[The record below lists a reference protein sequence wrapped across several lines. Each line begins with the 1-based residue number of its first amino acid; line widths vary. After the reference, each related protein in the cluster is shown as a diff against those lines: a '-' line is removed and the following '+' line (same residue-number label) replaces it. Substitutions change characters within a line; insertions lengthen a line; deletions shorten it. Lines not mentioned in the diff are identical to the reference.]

1 MIKGFEKCQH
11 HNSLPGAIRRD
22 VPYYRELAEVYG
34 VYGRWP
40 HIQTSRTMEMRTKRK
55 YRLRLRKIYF
65 TVCYLLTT
73 GMQKYFPYAFPL
85 HTLLFVG
92 EVKTE
97 RKGYSR
103 KSSTKE

>member
-55 YRLRLRKIYF
+55 YRLRLRKL
-65 TVCYLLTT
+65 YLIVYSLFNDRV
-73 GMQKYFPYAFPL
+73 QKYFS
-85 HTLLFVG
+85 G
-92 EVKTE
+92 
-97 RKGYSR
+97 S
-103 KSSTKE
+103 